1 MLKIIIVTIGFLVVT
16 GQVSTAQTPE
26 EQPPVTT
33 ESNERVLEA
42 LLRNAEHGDVGA
54 QFSLGWRHASGRGAP
69 QDYAKA
75 AHWYRKAAEQGNSAA
90 QFDLGRVYYRGRGF
104 TQDDVLA
111 HMWFD
116 LSASAGDNRARSR
129 RDIVARRMT
138 QGKIVRA
145 QRLAREWTAD
155 RQ

>member
-1 MLKIIIVTIGFLVVT
+1 MSLDRL
-16 GQVSTAQTPE
+16 ALRRPPE

-54 QFSLGWRHASGRGAP
+54 SSRSAGGMPAVEVRRK
-69 QDYAKA
+69 DYAKA